1 VSVKGPEYSSVVPLD
16 HRCNDR
22 CQLDRGRHFQAM
34 YVDQLDLPRAEEALR
49 LRLRSYGLGM
59 LLAVRAPDAEQDG
72 LPRRERWHV
81 HFEGRP

>member
-1 VSVKGPEYSSVVPLD
+1 MPLD

-22 CQLDRGRHFQAM
+22 CQLDRDRHFQAM
-34 YVDQLDLPRAEEALR
+34 YIDQLDLPRAEEALR
-49 LRLRSYGLGM
+49 LRLRSYGVGM
-59 LLAVRAPDAEQDG
+59 LQAVRAPDAEQDQ

>member
-1 VSVKGPEYSSVVPLD
+1 MPLD

-22 CQLDRGRHFQAM
+22 CQPDRDRHFQAM

-49 LRLRSYGLGM
+49 LRSRSYGLGM
-59 LLAVRAPDAEQDG
+59 LQAVRAPDAEQDR

>member
-1 VSVKGPEYSSVVPLD
+1 MLLD

-22 CQLDRGRHFQAM
+22 CQLDRDRHFQAM
-34 YVDQLDLPRAEEALR
+34 YIDQLDLPRAEEALR
-49 LRLRSYGLGM
+49 LRLRSYGVGM
-59 LLAVRAPDAEQDG
+59 LQAVRAPDAEQDQ